1 MGQNSPLP
9 RRPRG
14 RPQIRSD
21 EETRHLIVESA
32 RQEFQM
38 NGYAATTMC
47 AVAQRAGLSTKTMYR
62 LIPTKADLFGS
73 VISDRIGE
81 FMLAIDA
88 DALDALEL
96 TEATERILIAYGTLT
111 LDAETIA
118 LIRLVLAEGDRFPE
132 LAATFYEDAI
142 VRTSKAMASW
152 LERLCKRGLIR
163 LDDSHAAAD
172 ALRGMMTM
180 ELQRAV
186 MLRQRAAP
194 DAEEIVERARF
205 CAKLF
210 LSGCKVP
217 GS

>member
-1 MGQNSPLP
+1 
-9 RRPRG
+9 
-14 RPQIRSD
+14 
-21 EETRHLIVESA
+21 
-32 RQEFQM
+32 
-38 NGYAATTMC
+38 MC

-62 LIPTKADLFGS
+62 LIPTKADLFSS
-73 VISDRIGE
+73 VISDRIGR
-81 FMLAIDA
+81 FMPAIDA
-88 DALDALEL
+88 GALDAYEL

-142 VRTSKAMASW
+142 VRTSNAMASW

-163 LDDSHAAAD
+163 LDDSHAASD

-186 MLRQRAAP
+186 MLGQRAAP
-194 DAEEIVERARF
+194 DAEEIAERARF
-205 CAKLF
+205 CAQLF
-210 LSGCKVP
+210 LSGCKAP